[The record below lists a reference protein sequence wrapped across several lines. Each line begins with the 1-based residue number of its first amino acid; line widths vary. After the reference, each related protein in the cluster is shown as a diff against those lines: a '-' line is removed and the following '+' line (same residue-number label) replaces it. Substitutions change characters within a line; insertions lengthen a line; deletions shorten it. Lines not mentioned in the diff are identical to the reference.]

1 MDKKIVVKYDN
12 NSTENTFF
20 SIIIPTHNSAI
31 FLNNLLDSIINQ
43 TFKNFELIIV
53 DDNSTDNT
61 VDLIVDKLKNIKD
74 FNYNVVKTDVNIK
87 AGPARNI
94 GIELSVGKYILFI
107 DSDDEIDKNLLIN
120 IYTYLRNDNY
130 NIDLLIFGFVEKYI
144 KNEKTIF
151 SKNVLYDDIYVFNDN
166 HKYID
171 IKSFNDNIDK
181 FEKNTSLGY
190 LWNKCYKRS
199 IVIDNS
205 IRLSKNI
212 LYEDLFFNLDY
223 LKFTKN
229 ILIINDTYYIY
240 NNYINNKSITKSNKF
255 DYLDLTNKK
264 LDRLKQ
270 YFIYNNIYNDK
281 NIKLLNELSDRY
293 NMSYIVRQFEK
304 KNFLLKNIDVNIKVG
319 IIKYIKCFII
329 YLIKKY
335 FYIMYLEFSK

>member
-1 MDKKIVVKYDN
+1 MDKKIVAKYDN

-199 IVIDNS
+199 IVVDNNVN
-205 IRLSKNI
+205 LSDSI
-212 LYEDLFFNLDY
+212 LYEDLFFNLEY
-223 LKFTKN
+223 LRHTKN
-229 ILIINDTYYIY
+229 ILLVNYLYYTY
-240 NNYINNKSITKSNKF
+240 NNYVDNKSITKSNDF
-255 DYLDLTNKK
+255 DYYNLSNKK
-264 LDRLKQ
+264 LDVLKQ
-270 YFIYNNIYNDK
+270 YFIDNNILNDK
-281 NIKLLNELSDRY
+281 NNKLLNVLSDRY
-293 NMSYIVRQFEK
+293 RMSYIVRQFE
-304 KNFLLKNIDVNIKVG
+304 NNNYLLKNLKLDYKIG
-319 IIKYIKCFII
+319 IIDYIKCFMVYI
-329 YLIKKY
+329 IKKY
-335 FYIMYLEFSK
+335 FYSLYLNLAK